1 MMALCMRLSLAIP
14 LVLALHTTAVFS
26 QTMPAGKMQLVSD
39 QTIQLQRQ
47 MTSTHKLQNGIP
59 VIVREIPGSDIMM
72 VSVTFGAGLRD
83 LPPGRKAL
91 NQWLWSVMPMAAV
104 GYPKTT
110 VFTMSEQ
117 YGLEIGCTGGIEYSM
132 CALDSINDYW
142 SKALPLF
149 AAIITKPLITP
160 EDTQLTKDRLIA
172 SLIDIP
178 SDPGTYVNE
187 IVNQIFYPAGHP
199 YRLNHDEAL
208 QELQRLG
215 RNDLLAYQKAAV
227 NAASMGI
234 VVITSMPAA
243 KVVADLNRAFGSI
256 KKVPQTSVSALAP
269 VYDPSLDYKFTDR
282 ALPTAYIRI
291 KLNAPSIHDKD
302 SVAMRLVYEML
313 SEELGEEIRTKRS
326 LSYAVH
332 AYVIE
337 YSLGIG
343 VISASTSKPQET
355 LAAIG
360 DVLRTFRAKTYS
372 DEELEEYKHGFA
384 TSYYLSQETHSSLAS
399 TLANAWYFYGDAN
412 RYYDLPRL
420 LDKVTPAD
428 VKRLANSW
436 LNDLRIGV
444 IYGRKDFKDQWA
456 LDLIK
461 QNRKGALTES
471 APALEAE
478 PGVGAAAESP

>member
-1 MMALCMRLSLAIP
+1 
-14 LVLALHTTAVFS
+14 
-26 QTMPAGKMQLVSD
+26 
-39 QTIQLQRQ
+39 
-47 MTSTHKLQNGIP
+47 
-59 VIVREIPGSDIMM
+59 
-72 VSVTFGAGLRD
+72 
-83 LPPGRKAL
+83 
-91 NQWLWSVMPMAAV
+91 MAAA
-104 GYPKTT
+104 GYPKAA
-110 VFTMSEQ
+110 VFTTSEQ

-132 CALDSINDYW
+132 CALGSINDYW

-149 AAIITKPLITP
+149 AALITKPLITA

-208 QELQRLG
+208 KELQHLG
-215 RNDLLAYQKAAV
+215 RNDLLAYQKSAV

-234 VVITSMPAA
+234 VVVTSMPAA
-243 KVVADLNRAFGSI
+243 KVVADLNKAFGNI
-256 KKVPQTSVSALAP
+256 QKEPRTSVSALAP
-269 VYDPSLDYKFTDR
+269 VYDASHAYKFEDR

-291 KLNAPSIHDKD
+291 KLNAPSVHDKD

-343 VISASTSKPQET
+343 VISASTSKPKET

-360 DVLRTFRAKTYS
+360 DVLRSFRAKTYS

-436 LNDLRIGV
+436 LNDLRVGA
-444 IYGRKDFKDQWA
+444 IYGRNDFKDEWA

-461 QNRKGALTES
+461 QNRKGAPAES
-471 APALEAE
+471 APALEAKPE
-478 PGVGAAAESP
+478 VSGAED